1 MAPPRLRIVAR
12 LTVAGLAAAATLTAC
27 SADSGGRTTI
37 TFFQFKPEAVEYF
50 EQRAAEFEAQNPDI
64 DVVVD
69 NVPDPETAL
78 RTRLVKNDVPDVL
91 TLNGNGTFGELAS
104 AGIFENFAGDPLT
117 EDINEGYLDIVRSLG
132 ASAPGAVN
140 GLPFAANASG
150 VLY

>member
-1 MAPPRLRIVAR
+1 MAPPRPRIVAG
-12 LTVAGLAAAATLTAC
+12 LLVAAAAAAATLAAC
-27 SADSGGRTTI
+27 SGGDGGRTTL

-50 EQRAAEFEAQNPDI
+50 QQRAAQFEAENPDI

-104 AGIFENFAGDPLT
+104 EI
-117 EDINEGYLDIVRSLG
+117 
-132 ASAPGAVN
+132 
-140 GLPFAANASG
+140 
-150 VLY
+150 